1 PKHGGAAKAGF
12 VTGIVTLLLS
22 ILMTITW
29 VAFAVLYATD
39 EEFRQD
45 LEDELDGGGGSPD
58 GYETAIPLGL
68 AALRA
73 IALLLR

>member
-1 PKHGGAAKAGF
+1 M
-12 VTGIVTLLLS
+12 TGIVALLLS

-39 EEFRQD
+39 DEFRQD

-58 GYETAIPLGL
+58 GYETAIPVGL